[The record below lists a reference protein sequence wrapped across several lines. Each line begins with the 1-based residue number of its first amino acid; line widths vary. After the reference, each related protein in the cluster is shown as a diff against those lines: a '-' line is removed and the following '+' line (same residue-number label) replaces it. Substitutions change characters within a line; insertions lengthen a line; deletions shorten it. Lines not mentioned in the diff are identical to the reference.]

1 MDHRTK
7 PRLSTSKTPLASLAK
22 EARGLA
28 GLTQI
33 QMAQLVGVS
42 LKALREIEQGREDG
56 VTIGT
61 AKKIAAYFGK
71 TITLADIIA
80 VDDSTQYVIGKDEL
94 LAKLRSL
101 KTVFQETFG
110 IEKLALFGSYARSE
124 ANQDSDIDILIKSAQ
139 KYSIK
144 EISKMEIIASQVLG
158 GKKVDLV
165 LQSEIHPDVEKTA
178 MKDLLYV

>member
-1 MDHRTK
+1 MDHRRK
-7 PRLSTSKTPLASLAK
+7 PRVSTSKTPLASLLK
-22 EARGLA
+22 DARASA

-42 LKALREIEQGREDG
+42 LKALREIEQGREEG

-71 TITLADIIA
+71 TISLVEIVKADET
-80 VDDSTQYVIGKDEL
+80 DSPLIERADL
-94 LAKLRSL
+94 LAKLQSI
-101 KTVFQETFG
+101 KTVFEEAFG
-110 IEKLALFGSYARSE
+110 VEGLALFGSYARNE
-124 ANQDSDIDILIKSAQ
+124 AKQGSDIDLLIKSDR
-139 KYSIK
+139 KYSLK

-165 LQSEIHPDVEKTA
+165 LENEIHPEIKATA
-178 MKDLLYV
+178 AKDLIHV